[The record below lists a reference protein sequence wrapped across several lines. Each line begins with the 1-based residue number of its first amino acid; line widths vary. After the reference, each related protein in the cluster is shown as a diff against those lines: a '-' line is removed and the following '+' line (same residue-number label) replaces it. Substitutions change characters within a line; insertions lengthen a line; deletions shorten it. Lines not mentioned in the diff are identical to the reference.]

1 MASLFSAPNTFLD
14 IKVLLNDTPFEQ
26 LHFRLQL
33 LLAMNKLGCFEDK
46 QNILGKIQNGGITDF
61 LLKQAKNASKPN
73 LKGGLE
79 FESTTFSN
87 LSDLWLYEQ
96 HLESQK
102 LPKMQDLR
110 YVLMKG
116 LYPSTMTP
124 NRAFT
129 IPTVPLRQMI
139 LQL

>member
-1 MASLFSAPNTFLD
+1 M
-14 IKVLLNDTPFEQ
+14 LLNETPFEQ

-33 LLAMNKLGCFEDK
+33 LLALNKLGCFEDK
-46 QNILGKIQNGGITDF
+46 QNILGQVQNGGITDF
-61 LLKQAKNASKPN
+61 LLKHGKNASKSS

-79 FESTTFSN
+79 FENTTLSN

-96 HLESQK
+96 HLESKK

-116 LYPSTMTP
+116 LYPSSMNP